1 MVVISIEG
9 LMGTGKSTV
18 LAALKERGFKVVT
31 EPVKK
36 WTFLQ
41 KFYDDPRKYSLALQ
55 IQILLTFAEQ
65 EFPEDEVVFVERSPA
80 VSRYVFANMLR
91 SEGLMTDEATNVYSE
106 LYEKL
111 ELWKPDGYIFLDAPV
126 DTCLK
131 RQESRG
137 DSYNITRQYM
147 TNLEKYYNIFFK
159 YNTRDIVDSS
169 RPVEDVVTDVLAAVE
184 RMKSKSDSASSASN
198 SC

>member
-9 LMGTGKSTV
+9 LIGAGKSTV
-18 LAALKERGFKVVT
+18 LAALKKRGFKVVT
-31 EPVKK
+31 EPIEK
-36 WTFLQ
+36 WTFLK

-65 EFPEDEVVFVERSPA
+65 EFPEDEIVFVERSPA

-106 LYEKL
+106 LYTKL
-111 ELWKPDGYIFLDAPV
+111 DLWKPDVYIFLDTPV
-126 DTCLK
+126 DICLK

-137 DSYNITRQYM
+137 DSYKITKEYLAD
-147 TNLEKYYNIFFK
+147 LEKYYNIFFK
-159 YNTRDIVDSS
+159 YNTREIVDSN
-169 RPVEDVVTDVLAAVE
+169 RPVEDVVTDVLLAVE
-184 RMKSKSDSASSASN
+184 RMKTSLQN
-198 SC
+198 M

>member
-31 EPVKK
+31 EPVEK

-91 SEGLMTDEATNVYSE
+91 SEGLMTDEAKNVYSQ
-106 LYEKL
+106 LYTKL

-159 YNTRDIVDSS
+159 YNTRDIVDSN
-169 RPVEDVVTDVLAAVE
+169 RPVEDVVADVLLAVE
-184 RMKSKSDSASSASN
+184 RMKKK
-198 SC
+198 